1 MNSIAWVYLPYLA
14 FLGLA
19 ISGLYWQKEW
29 VVIVAIVFMAFY
41 NVKPELEIICS
52 RTIYNECEFYI
63 DKEKEQ
69 SK

>member
-1 MNSIAWVYLPYLA
+1 MNSVAWVYLPYFA

-19 ISGLYWQKEW
+19 MSGLYWNKDW
-29 VVIVAIVFMAFY
+29 VVIVAVVFMALY

-52 RTIYNECEFYI
+52 RTIYDSCEFYMSE
-63 DKEKEQ
+63 EKEQ